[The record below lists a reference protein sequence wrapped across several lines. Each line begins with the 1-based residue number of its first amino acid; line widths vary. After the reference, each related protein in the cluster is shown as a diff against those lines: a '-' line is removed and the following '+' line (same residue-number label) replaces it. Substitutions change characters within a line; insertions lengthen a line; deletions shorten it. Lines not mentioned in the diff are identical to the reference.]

1 MGNGVNMATK
11 SMADVVQTQA
21 KEGEQ
26 GRRAETKKPMG
37 QRQRETERA
46 QLPVFLTVFQFFRP
60 AAHKGRLD
68 LLPFDPIR
76 DLPVTTVTAAVVQD
90 SQMLAISLAVSA
102 FRIKDH

>member
-1 MGNGVNMATK
+1 MWWKHRPRKGNK
-11 SMADVVQTQA
+11 ADVQ
-21 KEGEQ
+21 K
-26 GRRAETKKPMG
+26 RKKPMG

-68 LLPFDPIR
+68 LLPFHPIR

-102 FRIKDH
+102 FHIKDH